1 MDPSPT
7 SIFCGFFIYKPLKLN
22 CYYYIRV
29 LQTWMSVKRH
39 QTCVL
44 MDGVSTYLAV
54 TGVNAPSQAQ
64 RLIQLAE
71 SVEVRIF

>member
-1 MDPSPT
+1 M
-7 SIFCGFFIYKPLKLN
+7 
-22 CYYYIRV
+22 
-29 LQTWMSVKRH
+29 LQMWMSVKRH

-44 MDGVSTYLAV
+44 THGVSTYLAV

-71 SVEVRIF
+71 SVEVRILTMVK